1 MGFGNGFG
9 DSFACVTLSSSCSV
23 NTWPRTE
30 PSSPFS
36 PACGYAASTP
46 KVRPVRRGL
55 TATVPS
61 SQCRRKYRW
70 TWGFTVLTVQVPIV
84 CSSAPAP
91 CPAPCWWRPRGT
103 RPALTNQ
110 LPPPS
115 APRCHEDRHPM
126 SLPRAMCH
134 SQRNASPGVTASDRS
149 VCIRVCR
156 ALCSPPMVGSCRE
169 SQGRPG
175 SSQHPPLRPLGHA
188 AEPGPEALDTSPW
201 ARLVGLKCSSFSQ
214 ARCLMV

>member
-156 ALCSPPMVGSCRE
+156 ALCSPPMRPNERSQSEKAAHYMIQLHNILLEKAKLSRKISGGWGFTGRE
-169 SQGRPG
+169 
-175 SSQHPPLRPLGHA
+175 
-188 AEPGPEALDTSPW
+188 E
-201 ARLVGLKCSSFSQ
+201 
-214 ARCLMV
+214 